1 MPFVF
6 TRISTIPVY
15 ESFAHIEEVDIF
27 PRTLIFLMSMT
38 LKIKK
43 TNLKMRRT
51 DKIKQEVDG

>member
-27 PRTLIFLMSMT
+27 PRTLIFVMSMT

-43 TNLKMRRT
+43 N
-51 DKIKQEVDG
+51 KIKQEVDG

>member
-27 PRTLIFLMSMT
+27 PRTLI
-38 LKIKK
+38 
-43 TNLKMRRT
+43 RT

>member
-27 PRTLIFLMSMT
+27 PRTLIFLMSMR

-43 TNLKMRRT
+43 NLKMRRT

>member
-38 LKIKK
+38 LKIKNK
-43 TNLKMRRT
+43 PQNASYR
-51 DKIKQEVDG
+51 

>member
-6 TRISTIPVY
+6 TRISTTPVY
-15 ESFAHIEEVDIF
+15 ESFAHIDEVDIF

-43 TNLKMRRT
+43 KLKMRRT

>member
-15 ESFAHIEEVDIF
+15 ESFAHIEEVGIF
-27 PRTLIFLMSMT
+27 LRTSIFLMSMT
-38 LKIKK
+38 IKFK
-43 TNLKMRRT
+43 KKLKMRRT

>member
-43 TNLKMRRT
+43 KTQNASYR
-51 DKIKQEVDG
+51 

>member
-43 TNLKMRRT
+43 TTQNASYR
-51 DKIKQEVDG
+51 